1 MTSARGTLP
10 RGRGSVRAAPKSE
23 VVRGGDLDD
32 NAFVILVD
40 AVLRDPT
47 VETLCRRLG
56 EGPGPPSAANGLW
69 GSSAPILAAMVAR
82 SLGRPLLYVAA
93 HFELADN
100 ARDDMETTLGE
111 AVELLPAW
119 ETLPGEGAAAGEIGA
134 ERTRLCAVLQEISAA
149 RREPRP
155 PGAGTPS
162 PALQAGRGA
171 EPVVVA
177 PIQALTQ
184 PVPSREALDANA
196 MTLSVGQQCDP
207 DHVAAFLLSRGFERL
222 DQVEQAGDFALRGGI
237 LDIFAATDI
246 DPVRVEFFGD
256 QIESIRQFEVGT
268 QRSVRTTQTV
278 RITLPPDAAKAQLKD
293 TVNFISYLPTDTIIA
308 FEEPLEIVEIARTIL
323 DRLGNPV
330 GHYPMEAVMRLAA
343 GFSQLHLSRFP
354 LATVDESYAFS
365 VACEALPT
373 FEAKATDAVRQLVD
387 LARHS
392 RVVVYCDNKGE
403 EERLREL
410 VGQVL
415 QDDAAST
422 SAAAVKSP
430 PRIETQIGLIHRGFC
445 WKRARR
451 AGEDGPRPRPGALGS
466 GALVVVPHHELFRR
480 YTQKRRMRKVAAG
493 RPIETF
499 LDLNEGDFVVH
510 LVHGIGRYIGM
521 KTMRKGDSRKS
532 EEFLTLRF
540 ADEATIHVP
549 ASQIDLIQKYVGPRA
564 SRPPLSKIGGTRWQ
578 TTKAKVE
585 EAVTDLAAELLR
597 IQAVRE
603 SQEGIAYP
611 QDTHWQTEFENA
623 FLYTETPDQMG
634 AAADIKTDLVRARPM
649 DRLLCGDVGYG
660 KTELAMRAAFKVAEY
675 GKQVAVLVPTTV
687 LAEQHF
693 RTFKERMA
701 DYPFLVE
708 CLNRFRSTK
717 EQKAIT
723 AAARKGQIDVLIGTH
738 RLLSRDVGFADL
750 GLVIIDEEQRF
761 GVEHKER
768 FKQLRA
774 TVDVLTMTATPIPRT
789 LHMSMVGLRDISSLA
804 TPPLDRRSIATQVCA
819 WHDGLVRD
827 AIVRELNRDG
837 QVYFVHNRVQTIKNV
852 AAKVATLVPDA
863 RILIAHGQM
872 PGDEL
877 EDVMLRFV
885 RHEADILACTS
896 IIEAGVDI
904 PNVNTIFIDRAE
916 MFGLADLH
924 QLRGRVGR
932 YKHRAYCYLLLDP
945 SRPLTHTA
953 ARRLKAVEEYSEL
966 GAGFQIAMR
975 DLEIRGAGN
984 ILGPEQSG
992 HIAAVGYELYCQ
1004 LLEKAVKRMRGEPY
1018 SPRVAV
1024 HLELDAEAYI
1034 PKSYI
1039 PSDRQRMECYRR
1051 FTVCRTPEEVEQL
1064 AADLQDAFG
1073 RRPETV
1079 ESLLA
1084 LADLRVRAAE
1094 WGIKAIIK
1102 KEPDVIFHIEG
1113 EMKKIEPL
1121 FAGSQGRMS
1130 IPDGHTL
1137 YWRLPDNYFHG
1148 QTLLT
1153 VLRNLFRGEKP
1164 SADAPSGSSSPAATG
1179 EARGPRAKP
1188 ISRPAGA
1195 RRR

>member
-1 MTSARGTLP
+1 MALAG
-10 RGRGSVRAAPKSE
+10 
-23 VVRGGDLDD
+23 VVLGDPVVG
-32 NAFVILVD
+32 A
-40 AVLRDPT
+40 
-47 VETLCRRLG
+47 LCRRLG
-56 EGPGPPSAANGLW
+56 EAYRPPLAANGLW
-69 GSSAPILAAMVAR
+69 GSSAPILAALVAH
-82 SLGRPLLYVAA
+82 SLNRPLLYVAA
-93 HFELADN
+93 HSELADN
-100 ARDDMETTLGE
+100 ARDDMETVLGE

-134 ERTRLCAVLQEISAA
+134 ERTRLCAALQEISAA
-149 RREPRP
+149 QPEPRP
-155 PGAGTPS
+155 PDNAAKIPSQRPVAQPSRRCEHRRDACVTGDNETGSEREPHSPGDGRAGAR
-162 PALQAGRGA
+162 AGA
-171 EPVVVA
+171 CIVVT

-184 PVPSREALDANA
+184 PAPSAEALDANT
-196 MTLSVGQQCDP
+196 MTLSVGQQRDP
-207 DHVAAFLLSRGFERL
+207 EQVAAFLVGRGFERL
-222 DQVEQAGDFALRGGI
+222 DQVEQPGDFALRGGI
-237 LDIFAATDI
+237 LDIFASTEV

-256 QIESIRQFEVGT
+256 QIESIRQFEVGN
-268 QRSVRTTQTV
+268 QRSVRTVQTM

-293 TVNFISYLPTDTIIA
+293 TVNFISHLPTDTIIA
-308 FEEPLEIVEIARTIL
+308 LEEPLEIVEIARTIL

-330 GHYPMEAVMRLAA
+330 GHYPMKAVMQLAA
-343 GFSQLHLSRFP
+343 GFAQLHLSRFP

-373 FEAKATDAVRQLVD
+373 FEAKATDAVQQLVD
-387 LARHS
+387 LARDS
-392 RVVVYCDNKGE
+392 RVVVYCDNRGE

-415 QDDAAST
+415 QDDTAST
-422 SAAAVKSP
+422 SAAAVESP
-430 PRIETQIGLIHRGFC
+430 PQIETQIGLIHRGFC
-445 WKRARR
+445 WKRTRR
-451 AGEDGPRPRPGALGS
+451 AGEDGPWPRPGALGS
-466 GALVVVPHHELFRR
+466 GALVILPHHELFRR

-499 LDLNEGDFVVH
+499 LDLNEGDYVVH

-540 ADEATIHVP
+540 ADEAALHVP
-549 ASQIDLIQKYVGPRA
+549 ASQIDLIQKYVGPKA

-634 AAADIKTDLVRARPM
+634 AAADIKTDLARARPM

-804 TPPLDRRSIATQVCA
+804 TPPLDRRSIATRVCA

-953 ARRLKAVEEYSEL
+953 ARRLKAIEEYSEL
-966 GAGFQIAMR
+966 GAGFHIAMR

-992 HIAAVGYELYCQ
+992 NIAAVGYELYCQ
-1004 LLEKAVKRMRGEPY
+1004 LLEKTVKRMRGEPHA
-1018 SPRVAV
+1018 PRVAV

-1051 FTVCRTPEEVEQL
+1051 FAVCRTPEEVERL
-1064 AADLQDAFG
+1064 AADLEDAFG

-1079 ESLLA
+1079 ESLLT

-1113 EMKKIEPL
+1113 EIKKIEPL
-1121 FAGSQGRMS
+1121 FTGSRGRMS
-1130 IPDGHTL
+1130 VPDSRTL

-1148 QTLLT
+1148 LTLLT
-1153 VLRNLFRGEKP
+1153 VLRNLFRGEAAAAGGAKPEVARKLPKP
-1164 SADAPSGSSSPAATG
+1164 SRSPH
-1179 EARGPRAKP
+1179 P
-1188 ISRPAGA
+1188 
-1195 RRR
+1195 